1 MNSEIIISTKKS
13 ALDIDCI
20 YNYLNIQSYWAQGRS
35 KNTISKSIDN
45 SLCFGVYD
53 GEKQVGFARVV
64 TDFAVF
70 AWIMDV
76 FIIDSYQG
84 QGLGKKLMHEIISHP
99 DLQGLQ
105 RIGLAT
111 DDAHGLYEKF
121 GFSIVQ
127 MPEKLMEKVNKPS

>member
-53 GEKQVGFARVV
+53 GVKQVGFARVV

-84 QGLGKKLMHEIISHP
+84 QGLGKRLMHEIISHP

>member
-84 QGLGKKLMHEIISHP
+84 QGLGKRLMHEIISHP
-99 DLQGLQ
+99 KLQGLQ